1 MKLSK
6 FVRDMMQFVLFT
18 GVGALI
24 LFLVYRNQNAAYVA
38 ECAAKHIPAEQCSLF
53 EKLKSDFAVVNY
65 WWVLT
70 VVVAFLISNLLRAHR
85 WLLLIKTMGVK
96 GSMVN
101 AFFTIMVGYFA
112 NMGLPRV
119 GEIVRA
125 GLFARYENIG
135 TEKVMGTIVVDRVL
149 DLLSL
154 LFAIVLALVLQGRVL
169 FEFFSKNMPDT
180 ILTNPIAYAVL
191 VLLILFFIMLY
202 RFRRVIKNWKLYQ
215 KVRHLVDG
223 FREGLRSL
231 KRVERPGLIV
241 LDTILIWLMYY
252 LMMFLCFNSFPPTVH
267 LGMMAGLMTFVFG
280 GLGIVFPSPGGMG
293 TFHMMVI
300 MALAVYGVSG
310 DDAFSFANIQ
320 YFSVQL
326 FGCMLFGIIGLI
338 ILPIINKK
346 NKVHESETTP
356 GTIEDIQ

>member
-1 MKLSK
+1 MRISK
-6 FVRDMMQFVLFT
+6 FVRDMLQFLIFT

-24 LFLVYRNQNAAYVA
+24 LFLVYRSQNAAYVA
-38 ECAAKHIPAEQCSLF
+38 DCAKKSIPVEQCSLI
-53 EKLKSDFAVVNY
+53 EKLKSDFSEVNY
-65 WWVLT
+65 WWVLA
-70 VVVAFLISNLLRAHR
+70 VVVCFVFSNLVRAHR
-85 WLLLIKTMGVK
+85 WLLLIKTLGRK
-96 GSMVN
+96 GSMAN

-112 NMGLPRV
+112 NMGLPRI

-135 TEKVMGTIVVDRVL
+135 TEKVMGTIVVDRIL

-154 LFAIVLALVLQGRVL
+154 LFAILLALVLQGNVL
-169 FEFFSKNMPDT
+169 FTFFSKHMPGT
-180 ILTNPIAYAVL
+180 ILTNPLTYIIL
-191 VLLILFFIMLY
+191 VSFFLFLFLIY
-202 RFRRVIKNWKLYQ
+202 KFRHIIKRWKLYQ
-215 KVRHLVDG
+215 KVQHLVEG

-231 KRVERPGLIV
+231 KRVERPWLVV
-241 LDTILIWLMYY
+241 LDTVLIWLMYY

-267 LGMMAGLMTFVFG
+267 LGAMAGLMTFVFG

-300 MALAVYGVSG
+300 MALAVYGVAG

-338 ILPIINKK
+338 VLPIINKHK
-346 NKVHESETTP
+346 KRHEVEETTSP
-356 GTIEDIQ
+356 VQGL